1 MVKVK
6 DPQASPCLLLDSIY
20 KLMLFC
26 GSTLLLTGS
35 GTVDQ
40 VPVLRLQAPL
50 GHASLLPWLGR
61 PFR

>member
-50 GHASLLPWLGR
+50 GHASLLP
-61 PFR
+61 